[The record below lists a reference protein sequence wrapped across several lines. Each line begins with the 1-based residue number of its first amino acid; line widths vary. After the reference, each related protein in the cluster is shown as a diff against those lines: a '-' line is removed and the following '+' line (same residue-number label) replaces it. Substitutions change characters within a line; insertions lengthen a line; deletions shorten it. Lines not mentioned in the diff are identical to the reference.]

1 MTYHTYGECHEL
13 MTRTPPADECQT
25 MRLPR
30 AECGCPECC
39 ASRYPADG
47 VESDGGEHD

>member
-1 MTYHTYGECHEL
+1 MTYQTYTDHHIKP
-13 MTRTPPADECQT
+13 RTTAPADECET

-30 AECGCPECC
+30 ADCGCPECC
-39 ASRYPADG
+39 ASRYPADD